1 MVSVSD
7 GVDEIIECINKK
19 KFEDAFTNK
28 NKYGNYK
35 INR

>member
-7 GVDEIIECINKK
+7 GVDEIIECINK